1 MRARAFTRAFS
12 VMLVAMSATVYLPAR
27 AEDPEPSPSPT
38 LAPSP
43 AASATPAGRRYERLS
58 GSDRVGT
65 AVAVA
70 RATYASANAAVI
82 VGAGSFADALVAA
95 PLAANLGGPILLT
108 PPDQVPDVV
117 TETLDDLG
125 VRHVVLLGGRTVI
138 SEEVETQLR
147 GTRRVGRVGGLDRYD
162 TAARVAA
169 LLPASDEVFL
179 ATGVDFADGLAAG
192 PLAATGPHPILLTL
206 PDAVPEV
213 TAARLG
219 RRDPVRVTIVG
230 GTAAVRPSVEAGLQA
245 EGRTVRRLSG
255 ASRHATALAVAD
267 AGLPVGLGPSQ
278 LWLADATRFPDALA
292 SGPAVAATGGVLLLV
307 DGARLGAVPAVG
319 DWLRAHKAELSRIV
333 FLGGTAAIAG
343 GADAQFESVLAGQQ
357 LPHGGRSLLPEH
369 RLVALYGHSTTP
381 ALGSLGEQ
389 PPDAAADRAV
399 RVAQP
404 FEAGGKPVLPA
415 FEFIATVATAG
426 PGPSGLYRAPTD
438 PAVIGRSLDA
448 IRRVRGYL
456 VLDIQPGRSDF
467 LTESKRYEA
476 LLAEPDVG
484 LALDPEWRLGPNQR
498 PNEQVGSV
506 HVSEI
511 NAVSAW
517 LADLVARHALPE
529 KLLLLHQ
536 FQDQMIRDRHLL
548 AAREGLA
555 ITVQMDGFG
564 TRAQKL
570 GTYSRTKIAAP
581 FFNGFKLF
589 YDEDVAMYAPHEAL
603 GIEPVPDWFSY
614 Q

>member
-1 MRARAFTRAFS
+1 LRARAFVRAFS

-27 AEDPEPSPSPT
+27 AEDPDPTPSPT

-43 AASATPAGRRYERLS
+43 TASAQPAGRRYERLS
-58 GSDRVGT
+58 GPDRIAT
-65 AVAVA
+65 AVTVA
-70 RATYASANAAVI
+70 RATYASAPAAVL
-82 VGAGSFADALVAA
+82 VSATSFADALVAA
-95 PLAANLGGPILLT
+95 PLAAHLGGPILLT
-108 PPDQVPDVV
+108 SPDRVPEGV
-117 TETLDDLG
+117 EAALRDLG
-125 VRHVVLLGGRTVI
+125 VRHVVLLGGHTVI
-138 SEEVETQLR
+138 SESVEAELR
-147 GTRRVGRVGGLDRYD
+147 ESRRVGRVGGLDRYD

-179 ATGVDFADGLAAG
+179 VTGVDFADGLTAG

-206 PDAVPEV
+206 PDELPEV
-213 TAARLG
+213 AAARLE
-219 RRDPVRVTIVG
+219 RRDPARVTIVG
-230 GTAAVRPSVEAGLQA
+230 GTRAVAASVEAGLQA
-245 EGRTVRRLSG
+245 DGRTVRRLSG
-255 ASRHATALAVAD
+255 PSRHATALAVAD
-267 AGLPVGLGPSQ
+267 AGLPAGLGPSQ

-307 DGARLGAVPAVG
+307 DGSRLSAVPAVG
-319 DWLRAHKAELSRIV
+319 DWLRAHKAELGRVV
-333 FLGGTAAIAG
+333 FLGGTVAIAG
-343 GADAQFESVLAGQQ
+343 GADAQFESVLAGLQ
-357 LPHGGRSLLPEH
+357 LPRGGRSLLPEH

-381 ALGSLGEQ
+381 ALGVLGEQ

-438 PAVIGRSLDA
+438 PAVIRRSLEA
-448 IRRVRGYL
+448 IRRVQGYL

-467 LTESKRYEA
+467 LTESRRYEA

-484 LALDPEWRLGPNQR
+484 LALDPEWRLGPDQR

-506 HVSEI
+506 HASEV

-536 FQDQMIRDRHLL
+536 FQDQMIRERHLL
-548 AAREGLA
+548 EAREGLA
-555 ITVQMDGFG
+555 ITIQMDGFG
-564 TRAQKL
+564 SRAQKL
-570 GTYSRTKIAAP
+570 GTYSRTKVAAP

-589 YDEDVAMYAPHEAL
+589 YDEDVNLYAPHEAL
-603 GIEPVPDWFSY
+603 GIQPVPDWFSY